1 MIHEF
6 AVEPRLLATWERF
19 RYITEKF
26 DVSEGRLIS
35 QYPKKWVRMVYHSI
49 DEKSEINKKRIEEN
63 LARINTK
70 LMRRIHPSKYND
82 EDLDWLSNAIKE
94 DSRYP
99 FHAILALEN
108 PHSNERVLSY
118 SELQEN
124 HPLWKV
130 ARAYVVPRIASNLA
144 TAVLPLLQLAE
155 TIIFVDPHFSP
166 TKPRAVK
173 TLKAF
178 LEKLDLNHGSKRIEY
193 HTKLTEDNP
202 RFEEDCH
209 ERVSKCIPT
218 GMSLKIIRWSEHDMP
233 EGLHNRYIL
242 MERGGVSFH
251 WGLDEGNPGE
261 TDDILLLDR
270 EVYTNRWNQYCGG
283 ARIDRAAKTFTVD
296 GSYGVNATLDFK
308 EPDFES

>member
-1 MIHEF
+1 MIKEY

-26 DVSEGRLIS
+26 GDSEGRLIS
-35 QYPKKWVRMVYHSI
+35 RYPKKWIAMVYDSLEE
-49 DEKSEINKKRIEEN
+49 DSELRKKKIEEKLKEIKKKMMN
-63 LARINTK
+63 RI
-70 LMRRIHPSKYND
+70 LPPEWDR
-82 EDLDWLSNAIKE
+82 DLNWLPNAIRE
-94 DSRYP
+94 DSVHP

-108 PHSNERVLSY
+108 PHSNARVLPY

-130 ARAYVVPRIASNLA
+130 ARACVVPRIASNLA
-144 TAVLPLLQLAE
+144 MAVLPLLQVAE
-155 TIIFVDPHFSP
+155 TIIFVDPYFSP
-166 TKPRAVK
+166 TKPKAVK

-202 RFEEDCH
+202 RFEKDCH
-209 ERVSKCIPT
+209 EYVSKCIPT
-218 GMSLKIIRWSEHDMP
+218 GMSLKIIRWSESDMP

-242 MERGGVSFH
+242 TDRGGVSFH

-261 TDDILLLDR
+261 TDDISLLDG
-270 EVYTNRWNQYCGG
+270 EVYTNRWNRHCAE
-283 ARIDRAAKTFTVD
+283 ARPDRAANTITVS
-296 GSYGVNATLDFK
+296 GSL
-308 EPDFES
+308 E